1 MLRHTE
7 QGTVQ
12 NPIMKPDCQRIIAA
26 NREQLLDRWLAAGL
40 DLLNGGMAASSPAGA
55 TLSGAMAMVLDDF
68 EGRLGTC
75 GEGIARLSRFL
86 AIQPVAPSSSLS
98 LFGRLEQ
105 LLAGAARDRD
115 EAEACRE
122 RVGQLLLEAFDRFME
137 SREVI
142 YRMKVEESQR
152 KMHMMLRRA
161 VS

>member
-1 MLRHTE
+1 
-7 QGTVQ
+7 
-12 NPIMKPDCQRIIAA
+12 MKPDCQRIIAS
-26 NREQLLDRWLAAGL
+26 NRALLLERWTAAGL
-40 DLLNGGMAASSPAGA
+40 ELFKGAMSSSSPAGA

-68 EGRLGTC
+68 DGALGTC

-86 AIQPVAPSSSLS
+86 AIQPVPPSLSLS

-105 LLAGAARDRD
+105 LLAGVARDRA
-115 EAEACRE
+115 EAEACRH
-122 RVGQLLLEAFDRFME
+122 RVGSLQLEAFDRFME
-137 SREVI
+137 SREII